1 MKRIPVIAAFVL
13 LFSALIAGPV
23 VAWRYR
29 PAQLQQE
36 TFTWE
41 EVQEQVKRGDAPPP
55 PPPESEMVRVPVTH
69 ITQSEQEGLP
79 VVVTI
84 KQGDRSWSG
93 EVYRVEPA
101 E

>member
-29 PAQLQQE
+29 AQQQE
-36 TFTWE
+36 P
-41 EVQEQVKRGDAPPP
+41 VHS
-55 PPPESEMVRVPVTH
+55 ESNS
-69 ITQSEQEGLP
+69 QQEQEGFP
-79 VVVTI
+79 VIVTI
-84 KQGDRSWSG
+84 KQGDRSWTG
-93 EVYRVEPA
+93 EVRRA